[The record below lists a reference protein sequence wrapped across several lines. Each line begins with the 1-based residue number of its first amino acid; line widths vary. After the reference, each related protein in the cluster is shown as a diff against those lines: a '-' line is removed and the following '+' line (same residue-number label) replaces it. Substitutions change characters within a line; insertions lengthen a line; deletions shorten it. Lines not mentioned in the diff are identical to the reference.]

1 MKYKT
6 TFENGET
13 RNFTSDLPLAQ
24 LIALNVGDLRKLAN
38 IAENPRKSLAF
49 PLNNA
54 NVFLGNQR
62 KTQIK

>member
-24 LIALNVGDLRKLAN
+24 LIALNVGDLRETPMGDFCEIIGIEKL
-38 IAENPRKSLAF
+38 EN
-49 PLNNA
+49 
-54 NVFLGNQR
+54 
-62 KTQIK
+62 